1 MKNDYVEL
9 EKAHKIC
16 YISKIR
22 NHPLSGYVLVALIL
36 FFLQV
41 SFIAGMDI
49 ITLTISRTLV
59 TTMVY
64 TIAIMGL
71 GILLGMGGMVSL
83 GTAAFIGLGAYI
95 AGNLLLTFTGI
106 PFVLIMLIT
115 VLVAIILG
123 VIIGFVSLRVKGLHL
138 MVITLA
144 FSAIML
150 ELFMI
155 PNDFTGGPMGI
166 SGIPFPT
173 LAMFLTLNR
182 ETVFFLVLAVL
193 FVMIVLTLNI
203 INSPTGRALLAMA
216 SSEPLAQAMGISL
229 LKYRILA
236 FVIATVYAM
245 VAGALFV
252 SAFSASTPNSWGG
265 LLSLNVLAAVILGG
279 SIKPGGIML
288 GSFFIFALD
297 LIVLRN
303 FAFFVNFPGSV
314 MIMTGIL
321 MILIFSRFP
330 GGLSRL
336 LVEFVNLGKKI
347 VARWSVY
354 KYGEESDI

>member
-1 MKNDYVEL
+1 MKNDYVVL
-9 EKAHKIC
+9 EKAHKTS
-16 YISKIR
+16 YLSNMRK
-22 NHPLSGYVLVALIL
+22 HPLFGYVLIILIL
-36 FFLQV
+36 LLLQL
-41 SFIAGMDI
+41 SFMAGMNV
-49 ITLTISRTLV
+49 ITLTISRALV
-59 TTMVY
+59 TTMIY

-71 GILLGMGGMVSL
+71 GILLGLGGMVSL

-95 AGNLLLTFTGI
+95 AGNLLRSFTSI
-106 PFVLIMLIT
+106 PFLLIMLIT
-115 VLVAIILG
+115 ILVAIVLG
-123 VIIGFVSLRVKGLHL
+123 IVIGFVSLRVKGLHL

-144 FSAIML
+144 FSSIML

-173 LAMFLTLNR
+173 LATFIVLNR

-193 FVMIVLTLNI
+193 FVMIILTMNI
-203 INSPTGRALLAMA
+203 INSPIGRALLAMA
-216 SSEPLAQAMGISL
+216 SSEPLAQAMGVSL

-245 VAGALFV
+245 IAGVLFV
-252 SAFSASTPNSWGG
+252 STFSASTPTSWEG
-265 LLSLNVLAAVILGG
+265 LLSLNILAAVILGG
-279 SIKPGGIML
+279 SISPAGIML

-303 FAFFVNFPGSV
+303 FAFFVNFPGAV

-321 MILIFSRFP
+321 MILIFAKFP

-336 LVEFVNLGKKI
+336 VKEFVNVGKKL
-347 VARWSVY
+347 VARRKVY
-354 KYGEESDI
+354 KYGEESNS